1 MDDLNLY
8 VLPAGHPSRNAADL
22 ISMGFAATLEIASR
36 DFDLVIVDGP
46 PMLGIAESQEMAGLV
61 DGVLLLTKAGSTTGR
76 AVAET
81 LASLLRVRANIL
93 GVVMNQ
99 VKPSSCYGPYYY
111 YSSNAENARADSAH
125 A

>member
-1 MDDLNLY
+1 
-8 VLPAGHPSRNAADL
+8 
-22 ISMGFAATLEIASR
+22 
-36 DFDLVIVDGP
+36 
-46 PMLGIAESQEMAGLV
+46 MLGIAESQEMAGLV
-61 DGVLLLTKAGSTTGR
+61 DGVLLLTKASSTTGR

-99 VKPSSCYGPYYY
+99 VKPSACYGPYYY
-111 YSSNAENARADSAH
+111 YSTNTNTAEEPKAKTAH